1 MSTFSIHTL
10 GCGSAKPTVKHLP
23 SCTVVDHRGTL
34 YMIDCGE
41 GAQRSFQKAGL
52 KFSRLRHIF
61 LTHLHGDH
69 VLGLPGLISSMALG
83 NYGGTITIHTFEEGE
98 KILRTILDFFA
109 KDLTFDL
116 KFNII
121 KPADATIFET
131 AGLRVRTVKL
141 HHRVPCVGYIFE
153 EKEKL
158 RHINREMID
167 FYNIPVAKI
176 RGIKEGDDYITDSGQ
191 IVPNERLTTA
201 ADPSL
206 SYAHIG
212 DTIYMPEIA
221 PKIGPVDVLYHE
233 TTYLEEH
240 SAEAK
245 NRFHST
251 ARQAAAIARDSGAKT
266 LLTGHYSSRYKNDNL
281 FLEEAQSVFPNVVLN
296 REGLILNLD

>member
-1 MSTFSIHTL
+1 MSTFTIHTL

-23 SCTVVDHRGTL
+23 SCTVIDHRGTL
-34 YMIDCGE
+34 FMIDCGE
-41 GAQRSFQKAGL
+41 GAQRSFQQARL

-69 VLGLPGLISSMALG
+69 VLGLPGLLSSLALG
-83 NYGGTITIHTFEEGE
+83 NEGGSITIHTFAEGE
-98 KILRTILDFFA
+98 RILRTILDFFA
-109 KDLTFDL
+109 KDLSFEL

-121 KPADATIFET
+121 RPEDTQILET
-131 AGLRVRTVKL
+131 PSLSVRTIKL
-141 HHRVPCVGYIFE
+141 HHRVPCVGYVFE
-153 EKEKL
+153 EKAKL

-167 FYNIPVAKI
+167 YHNVPVYKI
-176 RGIKEGDDYITDSGQ
+176 RGIKEGDDYVTPEGI
-191 IVPNERLTTA
+191 IVPNDRLTTA
-201 ADPSL
+201 ADPAL

-221 PKIGPVDVLYHE
+221 EKIGPVDVLYHE

-245 NRFHST
+245 NRFHTT
-251 ARQAAAIARDSGAKT
+251 ARQAAMIARDSGAKT

-281 FLEEAQSVFPNVVLN
+281 FAEEARSIFPNVILN
-296 REGLILNLD
+296 KEGLALPLD